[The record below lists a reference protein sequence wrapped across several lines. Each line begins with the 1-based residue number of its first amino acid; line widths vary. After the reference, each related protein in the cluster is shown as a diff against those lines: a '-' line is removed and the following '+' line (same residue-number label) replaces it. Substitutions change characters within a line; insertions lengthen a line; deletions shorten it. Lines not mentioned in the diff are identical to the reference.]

1 MDDFTAKHMKNTI
14 KTAAYGRALVMH
26 WEISD
31 KVFQDLRDR
40 SGHLSSTSIGS
51 NDICK
56 LFSSPATFPAL
67 FSCLKGY
74 TLPVPKVHHT
84 CTAGPTTMGP
94 GGERGQNEPLDEQ
107 LTASRQQL
115 LWFPL
120 PGCDTLPSH
129 CHLRRNSIFNG
140 RLNPHRDTKV
150 MQYLGYCQTIHLI
163 KKKNRTKNCCSKGL
177 TWYIVLQHCR
187 VTPWG
192 QSLILWKCFSPLPSL
207 THSVE
212 YLYLLPW
219 PRKCIACL
227 LCDAA

>member
-14 KTAAYGRALVMH
+14 KIAAYGRALVMH

-31 KVFQDLRDR
+31 KAFQDLRDR
-40 SGHLSSTSIGS
+40 SGRLSSTSIGS

-67 FSCLKGY
+67 FSLHTPCSQGSPHVHCWAHNKGSGSEGD
-74 TLPVPKVHHT
+74 
-84 CTAGPTTMGP
+84 CMRP
-94 GGERGQNEPLDEQ
+94 GGERGQNELLDEQ

-163 KKKNRTKNCCSKGL
+163 KKERNAQKIASQKDWRD
-177 TWYIVLQHCR
+177 
-187 VTPWG
+187 
-192 QSLILWKCFSPLPSL
+192 ILYSSTVVWR
-207 THSVE
+207 HG
-212 YLYLLPW
+212 
-219 PRKCIACL
+219 
-227 LCDAA
+227 DNH